1 MVQTQ
6 VVLVLSMTKL
16 MFNKLIS
23 LKLTLMATFT
33 QNCIY
38 HLAKTH
44 DKMKKRS
51 QEVHTKTWP
60 ATNVHCYW
68 WKVITWY
75 KIELASCL

>member
-44 DKMKKRS
+44 DKMKKCS
-51 QEVHTKTWP
+51 VEVPYILKRGRPQTST
-60 ATNVHCYW
+60 
-68 WKVITWY
+68 VIGG
-75 KIELASCL
+75 K